1 MKFAQDWDR
10 WDIHKQ
16 RSYQERRLKAF
27 LETQVVRF
35 SPFYSRLHKEGKF
48 PVEKF
53 KTLGDLKNL
62 PFTTKND
69 MVPTLD
75 HPTRPRDFILQPDPH
90 TVSSQLTLNRK
101 LELISGRLFHGKS
114 FKSQILEE
122 YLPIFFT
129 ATTGRSAGQVPFVYT
144 SYDLLRLKETG
155 RRLFTIA
162 GMKPGVDTA
171 LNVFP
176 YAPHLGFWAVYHGAE
191 QSGIPTFHSGGG
203 KVLGTGKILNLF
215 HTLKPT
221 ALTGV
226 PGYIYHLL
234 RIASENKMDLSSIK
248 LVCLGAER
256 TTPGHRLK
264 FREFLESCGA
274 KNVSILSTF
283 GFTEAR
289 MAFIE
294 CREGDQTGY
303 HLYPDMAI
311 FELINPDTLEPSKE
325 GEPGEVVYT
334 SLDSRGTVVIRFRTG
349 DYSTGGIV
357 YEPCPACGRTVPR
370 LDSNLTRLSNQKELQ
385 TTKVKGTIINLNYLD
400 EVIHSFMEIV
410 EWQIEISK
418 VNNDPLESDCITLY
432 VSLRPDTHEE
442 SFTNLLKREFTS
454 KFEISPNRI
463 IIEKIESILSRL
475 GMESELKEKRIVD
488 IRGECT
494 N

>member
-48 PVEKF
+48 PIEKF
-53 KTLGDLKNL
+53 KTLEDLKNL
-62 PFTTKND
+62 PFTTKSD
-69 MVPTLD
+69 MVPTVES
-75 HPTRPRDFILQPDPH
+75 PTRPRDFILQPDPH

-101 LELISGRLFHGKS
+101 LELVSGHLLHGKS
-114 FKSQILEE
+114 FKTQIYEE

-129 ATTGRSAGQVPFVYT
+129 ATTGRSAGQVPFVY
-144 SYDLLRLKETG
+144 SYYDLLRLKETG
-155 RRLFTIA
+155 RRLFTVS
-162 GMKPGVDTA
+162 GMKPGVDTL

-191 QSGIPTFHSGGG
+191 QSIVPTFHSGGG

-215 HTLKPT
+215 NSLKPT
-221 ALTGV
+221 VLAGV

-234 RIASENKMDLSSIK
+234 RIASENKMDLSQIT

-256 TTPGHRLK
+256 TTPGHRIK

-274 KNVSILSTF
+274 KNVAILSTF

-294 CREGDQTGY
+294 CREGDQMGY

-311 FELINPDTLEPSKE
+311 FELINPETLEPAGE

-334 SLDSRGTVVIRFRTG
+334 SLDSRGTVVIRFLTG

-370 LDSNLTRLSNQKELQ
+370 LDSNLTRLSNQKELH
-385 TTKVKGTIINLNYLD
+385 TTKVKGTIINLNYMD

-410 EWQIEISK
+410 EWQVEIGK
-418 VNNDPLESDCITLY
+418 VNNDPLESDSVTLY
-432 VSLRPDTHEE
+432 VSLRPNTHEE
-442 SFTNLLKREFTS
+442 SFKDRLKREFTH
-454 KFEISPNRI
+454 KFEISPNSI
-463 IIEKIESILSRL
+463 NIEKTESILSRL

-488 IRGECT
+488 IRGEST